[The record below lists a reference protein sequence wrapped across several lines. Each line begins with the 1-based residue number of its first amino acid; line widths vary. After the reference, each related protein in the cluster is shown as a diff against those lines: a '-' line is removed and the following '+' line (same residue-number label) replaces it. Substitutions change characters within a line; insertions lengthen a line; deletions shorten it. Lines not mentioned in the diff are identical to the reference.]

1 LSLRSASHRLT
12 ASLLGAAL
20 SLSCD
25 TTGPG
30 EASEYFIRY
39 RANGSA
45 IEYREDLR
53 LHGVVG
59 MVGSQHALALEG
71 ESPAG
76 APAESS
82 LNVSVFDVVPITTR
96 TYTGYQ
102 TVTGGFTSAG
112 LIYRAGGVEYHSNLD
127 DADNRVT
134 ITEIAR
140 THLRGTFSG
149 TLKLAGRPD
158 VVITN
163 GEFYVPT
170 HVQ

>member
-1 LSLRSASHRLT
+1 MSVRYLT
-12 ASLLGAAL
+12 QRLLGVLAGVAL
-20 SLSCD
+20 LASC
-25 TTGPG
+25 
-30 EASEYFIRY
+30 EATAPEVSEYFIRY
-39 RANGSA
+39 QANGTA

-59 MVGSQHALALEG
+59 MVGTEHALALEG
-71 ESPAG
+71 ESSDG
-76 APAESS
+76 APSESS

-96 TYTGYQ
+96 TYAGYQ

-112 LIYRAGGVEYHSNLD
+112 IIYRTDGAEYHSDLA

-134 ITEIAR
+134 VTEIAR

-149 TLKLAGRPD
+149 TLRFSGRPD

-170 HVQ
+170 HVN